1 MAHTKVIVFDSNETL
16 LDLAALDPHF
26 TRAFGDANA
35 RDVWFKQLLQLFLTA
50 TVIDE
55 YQPFDVLG
63 DAALD
68 IVAMQGGRELATTDR
83 AAIHEALLALPVH
96 ADVRPALDQLRA
108 AKLRLA
114 VLTNSTE
121 TSAKAQMKHAGLTDY
136 FDAILSAD
144 AVQRYKPAREAY
156 AYAAA
161 QLDVDVG
168 EIRLVAA
175 HGWDVAGALAAGGR
189 AAFVAR
195 PGKALNPKGA
205 RPDIVGASMTAV
217 AEQILERGA

>member
-1 MAHTKVIVFDSNETL
+1 MTRTRVIVFDSNETL
-16 LDLAALDPHF
+16 LDLSALDPHF
-26 TRAFGDANA
+26 ARAFGDASA
-35 RDVWFKQLLQLFLTA
+35 RDVWFKQVLQLFLTA
-50 TVIDE
+50 TVIDA

-68 IVAMQGGRELATTDR
+68 VVATQRGRELAKADR
-83 AAIHEALLALPVH
+83 SAIHAALLALPPH

-108 AKLRLA
+108 AKLPLA
-114 VLTNSTE
+114 VLTNSTKS
-121 TSAKAQMKHAGLTDY
+121 SATAQMQRAGLTDY

-144 AVQRYKPAREAY
+144 AVARYKPAREAY
-156 AYAAA
+156 AYAAKE
-161 QLDVDVG
+161 LNVGVD

-195 PGKALNPKGA
+195 PGQALNPNGK
-205 RPDIVGASMTAV
+205 RPDVVGRRPDDVAAQIVKRDA
-217 AEQILERGA
+217 